1 MQASSVRHAWRAP
14 ETRVFYRT
22 EQTDLPDNAITSMWV
37 GARSASQA
45 SHARSGEEK
54 ISPAIKALPALAVL
68 PALTRDELSAAT
80 N

>member
-1 MQASSVRHAWRAP
+1 
-14 ETRVFYRT
+14 
-22 EQTDLPDNAITSMWV
+22 MWV
-37 GARSASQA
+37 GVRSASQA